1 VFLETSRGGVV
12 SETLRIDLDWEKK
25 GSGIDPAKPARW
37 KHRHEI
43 RTTKESYDL
52 LALMKKYEV
61 TSFDS
66 RISIIGDGTRWVE
79 LTIGDG
85 IGLTGEKIESIIDSL
100 REIYR
105 EGQVGVDLQSMT
117 FISGKDL
124 QDFAS
129 ANRVSLNTTEVT
141 Q

>member
-1 VFLETSRGGVV
+1 
-12 SETLRIDLDWEKK
+12 
-25 GSGIDPAKPARW
+25 
-37 KHRHEI
+37 
-43 RTTKESYDL
+43 
-52 LALMKKYEV
+52 MKKYEV